1 MGRKITIF
9 LLDGTATGPKSVEIG
24 NWSGRAFYSPRGSLK
39 NLLGRPEFANPG
51 VYFLRSES
59 QSKDYSDAV
68 YIGEA
73 EELGIRL
80 RQHIASKDF
89 ESVTC
94 FHSKDEMLTKAHIKY
109 LESRLISI
117 ARAAGTSK
125 VENTNTPKP
134 SRLSEADISDMEYF
148 IEQIQLVLPTVGLY
162 SLVPTIQPAHF
173 SEAVT
178 GGPLPSREYQLQSS
192 SINARMIESEDGFIL
207 LKGSEA
213 NVTLSKSIAQG
224 WKKLRNKL
232 IDAGILIE
240 QGDNLQFVENAIF
253 NSPSAAASVV
263 LGRQAAGPI
272 ALVDESGRTYKE
284 IQESAQ
290 QNSEEDDG

>member
-51 VYFLRSES
+51 VYFLSVES
-59 QSKDYSDAV
+59 PSKDYSDAV

-73 EELGIRL
+73 EELGARL
-80 RQHIASKDF
+80 KQHIASRDF

-94 FHSKDEMLTKAHIKY
+94 FLSKDEMFTKAHIKY

-125 VENTNTPKP
+125 IENTNNPKP

-162 SLVPTIQPAHF
+162 TLVPTIQPAH
-173 SEAVT
+173 SGDVIA
-178 GGPLPSREYQLQSS
+178 GGPLSGHEYRLQSS
-192 SINARMIESEDGFIL
+192 SIDARMIEAEDRFIV

-213 NVTLSKSIAQG
+213 NTTLSKSIAQG
-224 WKKLRNKL
+224 WIKLRNKL
-232 IDAGILIE
+232 MDAGILIE
-240 QGDNLQFVENAIF
+240 KGSKLQFADDAIF
-253 NSPSAAASVV
+253 NSPSAAASVI

-272 ALVDESGRTYKE
+272 EWVDENGRTYKE
-284 IQESAQ
+284 IQETSQ
-290 QNSEEDDG
+290 QVSVGEVA